1 MKRIAF
7 AAIAVIAAATL
18 FAVAGLLALDNIAQ
32 AQTALP
38 APANVQVVDGKGDGQ
53 AVVSWDGVEGV
64 SSYRVLWVNY
74 AVGVVVDNQAGRS
87 WQEAAESVDV
97 GHSGTGAHSLTVNGL
112 APNTRYIFWVISM
125 DDTSEKWSSYI
136 DYTTPEGDGLQDVY
150 DVAILQAAALAIS
163 GHAGRLVATSGPTHG
178 GMAGSLSESAGMVAR
193 LKAGLNEQLP
203 LLQGRGDPA
212 RVARIEG
219 LVGNLITNAEMIR
232 DGRRALLDALAT
244 QQVGQSASTAAELV
258 AAISVSS
265 DDQFDVLMMDTE
277 NVSEANRLRY
287 SHLQS
292 LASNVRLART
302 LLLVAARLQD
312 PAVVAR
318 NQEAYESVDEL
329 IRRDIGYLR
338 GNGGSMSRD
347 ERIAV
352 AGAQALVDGGSDYF
366 TRLEN
371 RLELT
376 AAERALIASNAAAL
390 AQLQA
395 ELGALVAE
403 AQGMTPTEI
412 PTPVAPT
419 GTPGVTADKIGFGQS
434 AALTGPSKALGEG
447 MRLGIEA
454 AFKEA
459 NDKNG
464 VHGRQ
469 LALTTLDDGY
479 ESDLAFTQTRRLIEG
494 HKAAGIEPVFGLIGA
509 VGTPTSR
516 AALPLAEAGG
526 VPFVGAFTGAQLLRG
541 SELTSVLNVRASY
554 HDETERMVAH
564 LKSMGKTKVAVLYQ
578 NDSYGQDGLK
588 GVENA
593 LKQPGREDMTLV
605 QSWYYGRN
613 TTAVK
618 AAAFRINKAKPDA
631 VIIIGAYAP
640 TAKFIQQLRIRMM
653 DAPPVF
659 MAVSFV
665 GSNAL
670 RDELVQLNQPTSD
683 VYVTQ
688 VTPLPSDASD
698 QLVAA
703 YRAALSAYDA
713 DAEPGFVSLEGYLA
727 GRLAIERLETCGA
740 DVTRECFL
748 NVFDESTPIDLYG
761 FQLQYGPGDNQGSDA
776 VFLTRIN
783 ADGEFELVQTE

>member
-1 MKRIAF
+1 MKMKRIAF
-7 AAIAVIAAATL
+7 PVIAVIAAATL

-53 AVVSWDGVEGV
+53 AVVSWDGVEGA

-74 AVGVVVDNQAGRS
+74 TVGVVVNNQAGRS

-97 GHSGTGAHSLTVNGL
+97 GHSGTGAHGLTVNGL

-125 DDTSEKWSSYI
+125 DDASEKWSSYV

-150 DVAILQAAALAIS
+150 DVAIMQAAALAIS
-163 GHAGRLVATSGPTHG
+163 GHASGLIAASAPTHA
-178 GMAGSLSESAGMVAR
+178 GMAGSLRGSAAVVAR
-193 LKAGLNEQLP
+193 LKANLNEQLP
-203 LLQGRGDPA
+203 LLRGRGDVA
-212 RVARIEG
+212 RVARIET
-219 LVGNLITNAEMIR
+219 LTQRLIANAEQIQA
-232 DGRRALLDALAT
+232 GRPALLRALAAEQAGDR
-244 QQVGQSASTAAELV
+244 ASSAAELV

-265 DDQFDVLMMDTE
+265 DDQFNVLMAEDS
-277 NVSEANRLRY
+277 VSEAVRLRY

-292 LASNVRLART
+292 LSSNVRLART

-329 IRRDIGYLR
+329 IRRNIGYLQDS
-338 GNGGSMSRD
+338 GGRMSRD

-352 AGAQALVDGGSDYF
+352 AGAQALVDGGRDYF
-366 TRLEN
+366 TRLEI

-390 AQLQA
+390 SQLQA
-395 ELGALVAE
+395 NLGALVAE
-403 AQGMTPTEI
+403 AQGMTHPEVPMPT
-412 PTPVAPT
+412 APT
-419 GTPGVTADKIGFGQS
+419 GTPGVTADMIAFGQS
-434 AALTGPSKALGEG
+434 AALTGPSAQLGKD
-447 MRLGIEA
+447 MQLGILA

-459 NDKNG
+459 NDNNG

-469 LALTTLDDGY
+469 LDLTTRDDGY
-479 ESDLAFTQTRRLIEG
+479 ESDLAFARTRQLIDQDG
-494 HKAAGIEPVFGLIGA
+494 VFGLIGA

-516 AALPLAEAGG
+516 AALPLAESND
-526 VPFVGAFTGAQLLRG
+526 VPFVGAFTGAQLLRD

-554 HDETERMVAH
+554 HDETEQMVAY
-564 LKSMGKTKVAVLYQ
+564 LESMDKNKVAVLYQ
-578 NDSYGQDGLK
+578 NDSYGQDGLA
-588 GVENA
+588 GVKKA
-593 LKQPGREDMTLV
+593 LDMRDGMNLTA
-605 QSWYYGRN
+605 SWYYQRN

-618 AAAFRINKAKPDA
+618 AAAYRIANADEKPDA

-640 TAKFIQQLRIRMM
+640 TAKFIKQLRIRLM
-653 DAPPVF
+653 DDPVF

-670 RDELVQLNQPTSD
+670 RDELVRLEEPRSD

-688 VTPLPSDASD
+688 VVPLPSDESD
-698 QLVAA
+698 PLVAA

-727 GRLAIERLETCGA
+727 GRLAIEGLDGCGA
-740 DVTRECFL
+740 ELTRQCFL
-748 NVFDESTPIDLYG
+748 DAVRNADDLSLDGFDLT
-761 FQLQYGPGDNQGSDA
+761 FGPGDNQGSDA
-776 VFLTRIN
+776 VFLTQIN
-783 ADGEFELVQTE
+783 ADGEFELVETE